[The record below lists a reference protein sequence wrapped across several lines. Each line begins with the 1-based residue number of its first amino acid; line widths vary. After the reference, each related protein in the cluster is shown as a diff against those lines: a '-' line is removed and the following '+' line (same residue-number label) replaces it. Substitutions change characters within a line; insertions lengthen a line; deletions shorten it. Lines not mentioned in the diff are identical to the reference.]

1 MLTQDQEILYSLAK
15 TMAETR
21 EEVDAIRLVLM
32 SSIAVIDRNP
42 DLTDDFANTL
52 ARVAAGEQEYAL
64 FTPMS
69 DDQIAKRAEWIQR
82 LVPPHLRPRLQR

>member
-1 MLTQDQEILYSLAK
+1 MITQDQQILYSLAK
-15 TMAETR
+15 TMADTR

-32 SSIAVIDRNP
+32 SAIAVIDRNP
-42 DLTDDFANTL
+42 GLSEDFADTL

-64 FTPMS
+64 FTPMT
-69 DDQIAKRAEWIQR
+69 DEQIAKRAEWIQR